1 MQFTFTPAELRQLL
15 EQALSNY
22 RACESV
28 YDFSPDALINT
39 VERTLEGVTVAQ
51 ADMDK
56 RLENSLPYLDEVIEW
71 TAGSD
76 EPDFELATDIP
87 FDGSGEGTF
96 ILTDGK
102 AVFLAND
109 GYVELEDNISPEA
122 IGLESPF

>member
-39 VERTLEGVTVAQ
+39 VERTLEGVTVQ
-51 ADMDK
+51 VDIDK
-56 RLENSLPYLDEVIEW
+56 RLENSLPYLDE
-71 TAGSD
+71 D
-76 EPDFELATDIP
+76 EPSIHPDDIPFIMQDLIP
-87 FDGSGEGTF
+87 FDG
-96 ILTDGK
+96 
-102 AVFLAND
+102 LAYESD
-109 GYVELEDNISPEA
+109 DNISPEA